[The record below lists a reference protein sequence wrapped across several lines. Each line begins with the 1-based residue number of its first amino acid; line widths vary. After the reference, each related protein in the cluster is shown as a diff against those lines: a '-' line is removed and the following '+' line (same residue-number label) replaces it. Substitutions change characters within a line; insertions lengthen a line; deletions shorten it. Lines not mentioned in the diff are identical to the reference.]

1 MIPPLRLTV
10 VIPTLN
16 EEGTIGSCLRAIG
29 RPPGVSVV
37 VSDGGSTDETLAIV
51 ATEFPTVGVI
61 QGPPGRGGQLDRG
74 ARSAP
79 ADGYLFV
86 HADCRLPEGWNDA
99 VDDTLADHGVAIG
112 CFRLHTEPP
121 PGGPTSTLARTW
133 WRLLDLRSRGLGLPY
148 GDQALFLRHEV
159 LARVG
164 GVPRIPLMEDVEL
177 VHRCLR
183 LGRLAR
189 LPLEVRT
196 TARRFAQ
203 LPLRAPLCTMVFPIL
218 YRLGVGP
225 DTLSRWYR
233 NVR

>member
-1 MIPPLRLTV
+1 MQVDLTI

-16 EEGTIGSCLRAIG
+16 EEGTIGSCLRAVG
-29 RPPGVSVV
+29 RPPGVSTV
-37 VSDGGSTDETLAIV
+37 VSDGGSTDATLAIV
-51 ATEFPTVGVI
+51 ATDYPTVSTI

-74 ARSAP
+74 ATAVP
-79 ADGYLFV
+79 ANAYLFV
-86 HADCRLPEGWNDA
+86 HADCRLPEGWHDA
-99 VDDTLADHGVAIG
+99 VCGALADPGVAIG

-121 PGGPTSTLARTW
+121 PGGRTSTLAQMW
-133 WRLLDLRSRGLGLPY
+133 WRMLDLRSRGLGLPY

-159 LARVG
+159 FARVG
-164 GVPRIPLMEDVEL
+164 GVPKIPLMEDIEL
-177 VHRCLR
+177 VRRCLR
-183 LGRLAR
+183 IGHLAR

-203 LPLRAPLCTMVFPIL
+203 LPLRAPLFTMIFPTL
-218 YRLGVGP
+218 FRLGVSP